1 MEILTRKKR
10 RSISIFITI
19 QIIIVMISA
28 ALGFLIS
35 EVRGQSNEELNLLQQ
50 AREIVINNT
59 ILELPPERAME
70 YGMIR
75 GFLETLKDPYSIF
88 VEPAANEIQSNELT
102 GNYGGVGVRLEQDTQ
117 MIWRLYPMPGSP
129 AIEAGITDGDLLVS
143 VEDKMITPSMD
154 EVTLIAA
161 LRGPVGEKVKITIQ
175 RDGEILDF
183 RIRRESISLP
193 SVSYNLIP
201 EETRIGMIKINRI
214 SDTTKDEIKTG
225 IQDLSENGAQ
235 GFILDLRNNGGG
247 LVDSGVEI
255 ARLFLEDGEIMRR
268 QFKGQEVEISKV
280 EKPGPFTQYPM
291 VVFVNGNTASAAEIV
306 AGAINKTNRA
316 ALIGQ
321 STFGK
326 TTIQYIFDLEDGS
339 SVHITSGRWWITG
352 QAFPLEPDLVLAGD
366 ATNDFYLQAAIEVLK
381 EKFN

>member
-1 MEILTRKKR
+1 
-10 RSISIFITI
+10 
-19 QIIIVMISA
+19 
-28 ALGFLIS
+28 
-35 EVRGQSNEELNLLQQ
+35 
-50 AREIVINNT
+50 
-59 ILELPPERAME
+59 
-70 YGMIR
+70 
-75 GFLETLKDPYSIF
+75 
-88 VEPAANEIQSNELT
+88 
-102 GNYGGVGVRLEQDTQ
+102 
-117 MIWRLYPMPGSP
+117 
-129 AIEAGITDGDLLVS
+129 
-143 VEDKMITPSMD
+143 
-154 EVTLIAA
+154 
-161 LRGPVGEKVKITIQ
+161 
-175 RDGEILDF
+175 LDF

-352 QAFPLEPDLVLAGD
+352 QAFPLEPDLVLAVD
-366 ATNDFYLQAAIEVLK
+366 ATNANFLQAAIEVLN